1 MGHPVVLFTPV
12 CVDREEHGTRGPPA
26 AVLHGV
32 AAAVVHPG
40 DDAPALNTA
49 FSIVLVLNTVL

>member
-32 AAAVVHPG
+32 AAAVVDPG

-49 FSIVLVLNTVL
+49 FSIYTVL

>member
-12 CVDREEHGTRGPPA
+12 CVDREEHGTRGSPA
-26 AVLHGV
+26 ILSV

-49 FSIVLVLNTVL
+49 FSIY